1 MRRAAA
7 AACARAS
14 ASCACAGRAGVVGVA
29 RGLRRRAAAAAM
41 AAGGSQRVAVMGDL
55 HLSREIM
62 DEYFAPARE
71 DIARALGGS
80 DGGGFV
86 VQVRRRRPAP
96 SSIVCVPP

>member
-7 AACARAS
+7 AACARGPGGKGGPG
-14 ASCACAGRAGVVGVA
+14 AG
-29 RGLRRRAAAAAM
+29 GLRRRAAAAAM